1 MKEGFMADRIK
12 QFFHYLF
19 FGKTGRSG
27 KVLHRFVWIGCLSVC
42 IPILLA
48 GMIYYN
54 LSMDRIKNE
63 ILDENKSSLV
73 LLKDRAERI
82 LQNIEKESLQLSAD
96 PNIYD
101 LFTNR
106 ITESPIIWHQD
117 LLSKI
122 AVAKN
127 TTDFI
132 NEIYFYSDV
141 DNIVLSNTYGTIPI
155 QDYKYKDDI
164 NRLMRDNSLSNWTY
178 LPLSQKEGYL
188 TFARRLPVT
197 GSSTAKG
204 IVAFQVE
211 TETVSKFLQANTT
224 IMSEGQELVFV
235 NYPDPLLTGSHTVK
249 NLDKLANL
257 PGLKKISATD
267 TTIDSFYDVGLG
279 GEKVYYSY
287 VKSVFGRTY
296 IAVATEEM
304 IKDRLMWIRGFT
316 SLTILFLIAL
326 AVVITYFSTKK
337 AYSPIEQLIKHSQT
351 VGAGKIKSNENE
363 FDYIRECIDYLSQE
377 TQHLGDYM
385 EKIQPTLRER
395 CLQQLLNG
403 DYIRNESLIQDCD
416 TYGLTVKSSYVVMVV
431 EVENVFKERR
441 FLPGDKPIV
450 AFAVTNVMQE
460 LMSKSSTINGYVFPY
475 QGKGIALLQWKNETE
490 QLKLYHR
497 LIEFASSVR
506 ESLKN
511 YLSFDASIGMGRCYS
526 HIADVPVS
534 YKEAELALQYRIYHD
549 SDSILHIEDL
559 ENSKTGSAFRY
570 PREQESTI
578 IDSLTKGQ
586 LEEAEQAL
594 AGFSKALNISQSYNF
609 IHQSYYVLVSA
620 IITSLEKQEG
630 GILDIL
636 EHNLFGQLESKHT
649 SREIFSWF
657 VEVLF
662 PLYKK
667 LTEDYDNNV
676 GQSVIRQVCKYIR
689 EHCTEDMSLVLC
701 AERMGISH
709 SYLSRLFKKEMG
721 INFHEFV
728 IECRVEETKRLL
740 LETDQSIS
748 EIAGIIG
755 YSERN
760 LTRVFQ
766 RLTRMTPGVY
776 RTQHRN

>member
-1 MKEGFMADRIK
+1 MKEGFMANRIK
-12 QFFHYLF
+12 QFFDYLF
-19 FGKTGRSG
+19 FGNKGRSG
-27 KVLHRFVWIGCLSVC
+27 KYLHRFVWIGCLSVC

-48 GMIYYN
+48 GMVYYN
-54 LSMDRIKNE
+54 LSMDRMKSD
-63 ILDENKSSLV
+63 ILDENRSSLV

-82 LQNIEKESLQLSAD
+82 LQNIEKESLQLASD
-96 PNIYD
+96 PSIYD

-106 ITESPIIWHQD
+106 LTESPIIWHQE

-122 AVAKN
+122 ALAKN
-127 TTDFI
+127 ATDFI
-132 NEIYFYSDV
+132 SEIYFYNDT
-141 DNIVLSNTYGTIPI
+141 DNIVLSNTYGTIEL
-155 QDYKYKDDI
+155 QSYKYKDDI
-164 NRLMRDNSLSNWTY
+164 NRLMQDNSLTSWSY
-178 LPLSQKEGYL
+178 LPSSQREGYL
-188 TFARRLPVT
+188 TFARRLPIT
-197 GSSTAKG
+197 GSSTSKG
-204 IVAFQVE
+204 IIAFQIE
-211 TETVSKFLQANTT
+211 TEIVSKFLQANTS

-235 NYPDPLLTGSHTVK
+235 NYPDPMLTAKHTVK
-249 NLDKLANL
+249 NLGKLASL
-257 PGLKKISATD
+257 PGLQKISASD
-267 TTIDSFYDVGLG
+267 TTIDSFYDTGLDG
-279 GEKVYYSY
+279 KNVYYSY

-296 IAVATEEM
+296 VAVAPEEM
-304 IKDRLMWIRGFT
+304 ITERLMWIRAFT
-316 SLTILFLIAL
+316 LLMILFLIAL
-326 AVVITYFSTKK
+326 AVVVTYFSTKR
-337 AYSPIEQLIKHSQT
+337 AYSPIEQLIKHSKA
-351 VGAGKIKSNENE
+351 VGAGRIQNKVNE
-363 FDYIRECIDYLSQE
+363 FDYIRECIDYLSKE
-377 TQHLGDYM
+377 TQQLGSYM

-403 DYIRNESLIQDCD
+403 DYIRSESLIQDCH
-416 TYGLTVKSSYVVMVV
+416 TYGLIVKSNYVVMVV
-431 EVENVFKERR
+431 EVENVYKERR

-460 LMSKSSTINGYVFPY
+460 LMSKSPYINGYVFPY
-475 QGKGIALLQWKNETE
+475 EGKGIALLQWKNETE
-490 QLKLYHR
+490 QMKLHHR
-497 LIEFASSVR
+497 VIEFANSVR

-511 YLSFDASIGMGRCYS
+511 YLAFDASIGIGRCYS

-559 ENSKTGSAFRY
+559 ENSKTRSAFRY
-570 PREQESTI
+570 PREHESTI
-578 IDSLTKGQ
+578 IDSLTKGR

-609 IHQSYYVLVSA
+609 IHQSYYVLISA

-630 GILDIL
+630 SILDIL

-649 SREIFSWF
+649 SREIFNWF
-657 VEVLF
+657 VEILF

-667 LTEDYDNNV
+667 LTENYDNNV

-689 EHCTEDMSLVLC
+689 EHCTEDISLVLC
-701 AERMGISH
+701 AELMGISH

-728 IECRVEETKRLL
+728 VECRVEETKRLL
-740 LETDQSIS
+740 LETDRSIS
-748 EIAGIIG
+748 EIAAIIG

-776 RTQHRN
+776 RTEHRS

>member
-1 MKEGFMADRIK
+1 MGNRI
-12 QFFHYLF
+12 QQLYRYLL
-19 FGKTGRSG
+19 FGNTGRNG
-27 KVLHRFVWIGCLSVC
+27 KYLHRFVWIGCLAVC

-48 GMIYYN
+48 GMVYYN
-54 LSMDRIKNE
+54 LSMDRMKNE
-63 ILDENKSSLV
+63 IMDESKSSLV

-82 LQNIEKESLQLSAD
+82 LQSIEKESLQLAAD
-96 PNIYD
+96 PAIHD

-106 ITESPIIWHQD
+106 ITDNPTVWHKD
-117 LLSKI
+117 LLDKITVSKN
-122 AVAKN
+122 A
-127 TTDFI
+127 TDFI
-132 NEIYFYSDV
+132 GEIYFYNDL
-141 DNIVLSNTYGTIPI
+141 DHIVVSNTYGTIDI

-164 NRLMRDNSLSNWTY
+164 SLLMKEDSLSSWNY
-178 LPLSQKEGYL
+178 LPSSQKEGFL
-188 TFARRLPVT
+188 TFARRLPIT
-197 GSSTAKG
+197 GTSSSRG
-204 IVAFQVE
+204 IIAFQIE
-211 TETVSKFLQANTT
+211 TEIVSKFLQADTT
-224 IMSEGQELVFV
+224 IMSKGRELVFI
-235 NYPDPLLTGSHTVK
+235 NYPDPKLSSKYTVS
-249 NLDKLANL
+249 NVDRLVGL
-257 PGLKKISATD
+257 PGLQKISASD
-267 TTIDSFYDVGLG
+267 TNIDSFYDVGIDG
-279 GEKVYYSY
+279 KKVHYSY

-296 IAVATEEM
+296 VSVVSEET
-304 IKDRLMWIRGFT
+304 IIGRLMWIRAFT
-316 SLTILFLIAL
+316 MLTVLFLVAI
-326 AVVITYFSTKK
+326 AVVITYFSTKR
-337 AYSPIEQLIKHSQT
+337 AYSPIEQLIKHSKA
-351 VGAGKIKSNENE
+351 VGAGRIQSKENE
-363 FDYIRECIDYLSQE
+363 FDYIRECIDYLSKE
-377 TQHLGDYM
+377 TQHLGSYM

-403 DYIRNESLIQDCD
+403 DYIRSESLIQDCH
-416 TYGLTVKSSYVVMVV
+416 TYGLTVKSNYVVMVV
-431 EVENVFKERR
+431 EVENVYKERR

-460 LMSKSSTINGYVFPY
+460 LMSKSTNLNGYVFPY

-490 QLKLYHR
+490 QTKLYHR
-497 LIEFASSVR
+497 VIEFANSVR

-511 YLSFDASIGMGRCYS
+511 YLSFDASIGVGRCYS

-559 ENSKTGSAFRY
+559 ESSKTGSAFRY
-570 PREQESTI
+570 PRELEGAI
-578 IDSLTKGQ
+578 IEALTKSD
-586 LEEAEQAL
+586 LDEAEQLL

-630 GILDIL
+630 SILDIL

-649 SREIFSWF
+649 SREIGDWF

-667 LTEDYDNNV
+667 LTEDYYNNV

-689 EHCTEDMSLVLC
+689 EHCTEDISLVLC

-721 INFHEFV
+721 INFLEFV
-728 IECRVEETKRLL
+728 VECRVEETKRLL

-766 RLTRMTPGVY
+766 RLTRVTPGVY
-776 RTQHRN
+776 RTENRNG